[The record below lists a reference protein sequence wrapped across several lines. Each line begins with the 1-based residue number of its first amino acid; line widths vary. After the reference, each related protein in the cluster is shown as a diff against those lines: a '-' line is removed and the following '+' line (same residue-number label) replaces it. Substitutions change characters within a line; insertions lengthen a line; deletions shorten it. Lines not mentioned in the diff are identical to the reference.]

1 MIELVKKSEHGYS
14 ARGVAVKVLHGLD
27 GSDIKDLLSILIAEC
42 GVVYVEGLIKEVG
55 LFQETARP
63 KNNGYMCAVEGA
75 GAPRY
80 THERLDQA
88 VCEGE
93 KLAKKFKKN
102 VMILARV
109 CSVTPKLV
117 ETVTTTIRHP

>member
-1 MIELVKKSEHGYS
+1 MIELVKKSEHGYA
-14 ARGVAVKVLHGLD
+14 ARGVAVKVLHGLE
-27 GSDIKDLLSILIAEC
+27 GSDIKDLLSILIAER
-42 GVVYVEGLIKEVG
+42 GISYAEELIREVG

-63 KNNGYMCAVEGA
+63 NNNGYMCAVEGA

-80 THERLDQA
+80 THERLDSA

-93 KLAKKFKKN
+93 KLAKRHKKN

-109 CSVTPKLV
+109 CTVTTKLV
-117 ETVTTTIRHP
+117 ETVTTTIRNP